1 MAMAFDCIQSDAIIQ
16 AFKVKSFFGGKAF
29 FKLERLRPSWPSSLG
44 RAWLINFFREN
55 FTLKGLRGLDSL
67 NGLADLWTNGLH
79 RRTKAGPNCFIS
91 FLLIAIISFR
101 RNFMPKYDAKRT
113 KKISSHGPW
122 WLVVKWSACL
132 LSTPP
137 ILHWIPPSTA
147 IFLYNLCLKR
157 TKINKKSPG
166 LAHFLKKSSLM
177 WDQLVV

>member
-16 AFKVKSFFGGKAF
+16 AFKVKFFGGKAF

-101 RNFMPKYDAKRT
+101 RNFMPKYLWCKTYQENFLARA
-113 KKISSHGPW
+113 
-122 WLVVKWSACL
+122 VVVGGQVVSVLAFNSADPALNPAVDCNF
-132 LSTPP
+132 S
-137 ILHWIPPSTA
+137 
-147 IFLYNLCLKR
+147 
-157 TKINKKSPG
+157 
-166 LAHFLKKSSLM
+166 
-177 WDQLVV
+177 V